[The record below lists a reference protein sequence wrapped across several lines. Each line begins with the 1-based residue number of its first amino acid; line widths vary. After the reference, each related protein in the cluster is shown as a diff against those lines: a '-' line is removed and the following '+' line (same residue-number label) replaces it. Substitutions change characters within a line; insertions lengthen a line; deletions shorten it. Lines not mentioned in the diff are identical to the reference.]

1 MPKKAYLEKHHSSE
15 ELKKKYLN
23 SKDSVESRRWHLLW
37 KLSLGWTLKNS
48 AVAVGISYNYGKKI
62 LKKYNNLGE
71 KGVKN

>member
-1 MPKKAYLEKHHSSE
+1 MPRKAYLEKYHSSE

-48 AVAVGISYNYGKKI
+48 AITQCQ
-62 LKKYNNLGE
+62 LR
-71 KGVKN
+71 